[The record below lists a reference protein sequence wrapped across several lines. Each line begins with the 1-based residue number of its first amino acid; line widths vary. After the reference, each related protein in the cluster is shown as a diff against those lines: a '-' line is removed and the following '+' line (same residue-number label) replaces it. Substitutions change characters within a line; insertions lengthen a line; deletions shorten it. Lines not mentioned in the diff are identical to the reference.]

1 MFNNYTSTKERDYMN
16 SNAIVKIMLG
26 DECNDIDLNDYIT
39 IEEQAEMLRE
49 LIAIYALYK
58 RDDSLNYYENRSEIL
73 SDMVTFIEKSLLKF
87 VERKMR

>member
-1 MFNNYTSTKERDYMN
+1 MN
-16 SNAIVKIMLG
+16 ADTIVEIMLS

-73 SDMVTFIEKSLLKF
+73 SDMVSFIEKSLTVF

>member
-1 MFNNYTSTKERDYMN
+1 MN
-16 SNAIVKIMLG
+16 ADKIVEIMLG
-26 DECNDIDLNDYIT
+26 DDCNDIDLGDYIT

-58 RDDSLNYYENRSEIL
+58 RDSELNYYENQSERL
-73 SDMVTFIEKSLLKF
+73 SEMVRFIERALLYF

>member
-1 MFNNYTSTKERDYMN
+1 MINNYTSTKERDYMN
-16 SNAIVKIMLG
+16 SDAIVEIMLG
-26 DECNDIDLNDYIT
+26 DNCNDIDLNDYIT

-73 SDMVTFIEKSLLKF
+73 SDMVTFIEKSLTVF

>member
-1 MFNNYTSTKERDYMN
+1 MN
-16 SNAIVKIMLG
+16 SNAIVEIMLG
-26 DECNDIDLNDYIT
+26 DECNDIDLGDYIT

-58 RDDSLNYYENRSEIL
+58 RDDALNYYENRSEIL
-73 SDMVTFIEKSLLKF
+73 SNMVTFIEKSLLKF

>member
-1 MFNNYTSTKERDYMN
+1 MN
-16 SNAIVKIMLG
+16 ADKIVEIMLG

-58 RDDSLNYYENRSEIL
+58 RDESLNYYENQSEIL
-73 SDMVTFIEKSLLKF
+73 SDMVTFIEKSLTVF

>member
-16 SNAIVKIMLG
+16 SNAIVQIMLG
-26 DECNDIDLNDYIT
+26 DECNDIDLGDYIT

-58 RDDSLNYYENRSEIL
+58 RDGSLNYYENQSERL
-73 SDMVTFIEKSLLKF
+73 SEMVTFIEKSLLNF